1 MSQARIEL
9 PWAEF
14 KQFIILRRFDSP
26 IFVLPALQLDSYLTS
41 FSSSVYNLA
50 TKKTLIDVYANLL
63 SFFSYALQVTETGVE
78 VLTARLPS
86 SPDVYPWLKPSSATS
101 K

>member
-1 MSQARIEL
+1 
-9 PWAEF
+9 
-14 KQFIILRRFDSP
+14 
-26 IFVLPALQLDSYLTS
+26 
-41 FSSSVYNLA
+41 VYNLA